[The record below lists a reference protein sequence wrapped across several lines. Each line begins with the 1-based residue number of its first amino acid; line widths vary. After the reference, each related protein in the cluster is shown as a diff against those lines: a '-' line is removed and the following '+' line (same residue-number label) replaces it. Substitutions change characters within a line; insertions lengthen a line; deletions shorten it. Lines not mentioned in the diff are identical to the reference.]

1 MNEAAH
7 RGVLD
12 RTQAEDLGK
21 KISEP
26 LDSLR
31 VLVDEGTRMVVRCFH
46 TSEKTLKDIV
56 ALFSMFKSALSMV
69 DAIEV
74 MMRKGVVHPCL
85 LQVRSL
91 FEVSVTLQWILQECG
106 DERAKAYH
114 VANLRRQ
121 RLWASR
127 YLPGSAENQEFQGFY
142 NVVGKKT
149 PSAEREK
156 ELRKQIAQL
165 DVELSGASYSA
176 LNGAFE
182 AHYRKRGFDQEW
194 YKAVGAGSFRQIAKE
209 VDRSAEYSVI
219 YVSGSELMHG
229 STYSGQVTFDGS
241 DVITDPIRS
250 PEQATYALTITM
262 LLTLKMLQSTLKHYR
277 EGELENFLR
286 KCATDWRLP
295 WRRVPQVTVKPSV
308 ISIDR

>member
-1 MNEAAH
+1 M
-7 RGVLD
+7 
-12 RTQAEDLGK
+12 
-21 KISEP
+21 
-26 LDSLR
+26 
-31 VLVDEGTRMVVRCFH
+31 
-46 TSEKTLKDIV
+46 
-56 ALFSMFKSALSMV
+56 
-69 DAIEV
+69 
-74 MMRKGVVHPCL
+74 
-85 LQVRSL
+85 
-91 FEVSVTLQWILQECG
+91 FEVSVTLQWILEECG

-121 RLWASR
+121 RLWARR
-127 YLPGSAENQEFQGFY
+127 YLPGTADNQNFQYFY
-142 NVVGKKT
+142 KAVGKKT
-149 PSAEREK
+149 PSPEREK

-165 DVELSGASYSA
+165 DTVLSDASFSA
-176 LNGAFE
+176 LDATFE
-182 AHYRKRGFDQEW
+182 AHYRRKGFDQEW

-250 PEQATYALTITM
+250 PEQATYALEITM

-286 KCATDWRLP
+286 KCATDWHLP
-295 WRRVPQVTVKPSV
+295 WRRIPRVTVKPSV